1 MKTEYLLAGI
11 SILFWG
17 STASVM
23 TLMAD
28 GLSSF
33 ATTFYSSL
41 VAAVFLFLLNLFT
54 GRLKLLRSISLQ
66 RLLQLSLLGLMG
78 MLSVSMLLYYGLT
91 HMKAQQAF
99 IINYLWPILIT
110 LFAWPILRQ
119 RMTVRKTTA
128 LLLSFL
134 GVIIVATE
142 GDFSHLSQLDVGG
155 VLACVLAASCY
166 ALFSVLNMK
175 VTCDK
180 FVTTMIYYAASA
192 LVILPILLCREGLP
206 ALTISQWGGALWMGT
221 LSNGLSYATWAMAM
235 DRGDPAKLS
244 NLAYLTPFISL
255 IYIFFL
261 LHEPISWTSLAGL
274 FFIMLGVVVQMFP
287 SRAGNS
293 FVVKGHRSKSNFI
306 V

>member
-1 MKTEYLLAGI
+1 MKREYLFAGI

-28 GLSSF
+28 GLSSI
-33 ATTFYSSL
+33 ATTFYNSL
-41 VAAVFLFLLNLFT
+41 VAAGFLFFLNLFT
-54 GRLKLLRSISLQ
+54 RRLPLLRSLSIRVLL
-66 RLLQLSLLGLMG
+66 RLVALGLIG

-91 HMKAQQAF
+91 HLKAQQAF
-99 IINYLWPILIT
+99 IINYLWPILII
-110 LFAWPILRQ
+110 LFAWPILGQ
-119 RMTVRKTTA
+119 RMTIRKTAA

-134 GVIIVATE
+134 GVVIVATE
-142 GDFSHLSQLDVGG
+142 GDLSNPSQLDTGG

-166 ALFSVLNMK
+166 ALFSVLNLK

-180 FVTTMIYYAASA
+180 FVATMIYYTASA
-192 LVILPILLCREGLP
+192 LVILPVLLWTEGVL
-206 ALTISQWGGALWMGT
+206 ALTLPQWGGVLWMGA

-255 IYIFFL
+255 IYIFFV
-261 LHEPISWTSLAGL
+261 LHEPIHWTSLAGL
-274 FFIMLGVVVQMFP
+274 FFILLGVAVQMLP
-287 SRAGNS
+287 KPKMQNKIPGSLA
-293 FVVKGHRSKSNFI
+293 SKEF
-306 V
+306 

>member
-1 MKTEYLLAGI
+1 MMKTEYLLAGV

-23 TLMAD
+23 TLMAG

-54 GRLKLLRSISLQ
+54 GRLKLLRSLSLRELL
-66 RLLQLSLLGLMG
+66 RLALLGLLG

-110 LFAWPILRQ
+110 LFAWPILGQ
-119 RMTVRKTTA
+119 RMTARKIAA

-134 GVIIVATE
+134 GVVIVATE
-142 GDFSHLSQLDVGG
+142 GDFSHLSQLDAGG

-175 VTCDK
+175 VACNK
-180 FVTTMIYYAASA
+180 FAATMIYYAVSA
-192 LVILPILLCREGLP
+192 LVILPVLLWREGLP
-206 ALTISQWGGALWMGT
+206 VLTISQWGGALWMGV

-244 NLAYLTPFISL
+244 NLAYLTPFVSL
-255 IYIFFL
+255 VYIYFL
-261 LHEPISWTSLAGL
+261 LHEPIGWTSLAGL
-274 FFIMLGVVVQMFP
+274 FFIMLGVAVQMLP
-287 SRAGNS
+287 ARAG
-293 FVVKGHRSKSNFI
+293 RSVDRS
-306 V
+306 VGS